1 MQVYKY
7 KRLDMKRDM
16 ELVRNLL
23 LGIERDPQL
32 DGTQWVEVG
41 RPSDL
46 GITNH
51 SLEEVA
57 YHVRMLVEGGFVKGN
72 VAGEMPVIS
81 KLTWQ
86 GHEFLDD
93 IRDQDIWDKTKERAK
108 GLASVGLT
116 LIWEIARPKS
126 R

>member
-1 MQVYKY
+1 
-7 KRLDMKRDM
+7 M
-16 ELVRNLL
+16 E
-23 LGIERDPQL
+23 
-32 DGTQWVEVG
+32 VE

-57 YHVRMLVEGGFVKGN
+57 YHVTMLVEDGFVKGN

-116 LIWEIARPKS
+116 LIWEIAKAEIKMKLGLP
-126 R
+126 